1 MYCPECGNEAG
12 EAKFCPECGADLGAV
27 RGALKRNGGAGKA
40 PAGKGAGAGQAG
52 ASAAG
57 KAGSG
62 TAGKG
67 RAASGGSVGQA
78 AAPAPSG
85 GLSPRVLWAIVA
97 VVAVV
102 VVVVVALTA
111 GSGEQP
117 AAEADPGDTPTAT
130 ATPVAVDLSG
140 SYRELVQRGHDLY
153 DQGDALIQAGD
164 FEQGVEYFAA
174 AAQVYEAAWAKE
186 PGDPSVGTDWA
197 TSLFYSGD
205 FDGAVERVMVVIEE
219 NPDFQ
224 PAWFNLGNYLEH
236 QARMAEGSGD
246 ADEVARLTGEARQAY
261 AKAAEIDPDS
271 DTGIEAAA
279 RAAELAQ

>member
-27 RGALKRNGGAGKA
+27 RGALKGKAAAKGPGSKAGRGRQGAAAAGGKGGAGSGG
-40 PAGKGAGAGQAG
+40 PAGRK
-52 ASAAG
+52 
-57 KAGSG
+57 
-62 TAGKG
+62 
-67 RAASGGSVGQA
+67 

-85 GLSPRVLWAIVA
+85 GLSPRVLWAIIA
-97 VVAVV
+97 VVAIAVV
-102 VVVVVALTA
+102 VAVALTA
-111 GSGEQP
+111 GGGDEP
-117 AAEADPGDTPTAT
+117 TADAGSGDTPTAA
-130 ATPVAVDLSG
+130 ATPVPADLSG
-140 SYRELVQRGHDLY
+140 GYRELVQRAHDLY

-205 FDGAVERVMVVIEE
+205 FDGAVAQVEVVLEE
-219 NPDFQ
+219 SPDFQ
-224 PAWFNLGNYLEH
+224 PAWFNLGNYLQH

-246 ADEVARLTGEARQAY
+246 AAEAERLYEAAREAY
-261 AKAAEIDPDS
+261 EKAAEIDPAS
-271 DTGIEAAA
+271 ETGVEAAA

>member
-27 RGALKRNGGAGKA
+27 RGALKGKAAAKGPGGKGGGGRQGGA
-40 PAGKGAGAGQAG
+40 
-52 ASAAG
+52 AAG
-57 KAGSG
+57 
-62 TAGKG
+62 GKG
-67 RAASGGSVGQA
+67 RSGSGGPAGQG

-85 GLSPRVLWAIVA
+85 GLSPRLLWVIVA
-97 VVAVV
+97 VVAVA
-102 VVVVVALTA
+102 VVVAVALLSG
-111 GSGEQP
+111 GSEQP
-117 AAEADPGDTPTAT
+117 AADAGSGDTTSGAV
-130 ATPVAVDLSG
+130 TPVAADLSG
-140 SYRELVQRGHDLY
+140 SYRELVQRAHDLY

-186 PGDPSVGTDWA
+186 PGDPNVGTDWA

-205 FDGAVERVMVVIEE
+205 FDGAVAQVEVVLEA

-224 PAWFNLGNYLEH
+224 PAWFNLGNYLQH
-236 QARMAEGSGD
+236 QARMAESSGD
-246 ADEVARLTGEARQAY
+246 AAEAERLYEATREAY
-261 AKAAEIDPDS
+261 EKAAEIDPAS
-271 DTGIEAAA
+271 DTGVEAAA

>member
-1 MYCPECGNEAG
+1 MYCPECGNEAD

-27 RGALKRNGGAGKA
+27 RGALESKSAPGKGTAGQGS
-40 PAGKGAGAGQAG
+40 AGKGARQSGAGAGGKGHGGPSGAG
-52 ASAAG
+52 A
-57 KAGSG
+57 
-62 TAGKG
+62 G
-67 RAASGGSVGQA
+67 RA

-85 GLSPRVLWAIVA
+85 RLSPRVLWAIVA

-111 GSGEQP
+111 GGGEQP
-117 AAEADPGDTPTAT
+117 AAGADPGDTPTAT

-153 DQGDALIQAGD
+153 DQGDALIQSGD
-164 FEQGVEYFAA
+164 FEQGVEFFAT

-186 PGDPSVGTDWA
+186 PGDPNVGTDWA

-246 ADEVARLTGEARQAY
+246 ADEMARLTGEARQAY

>member
-12 EAKFCPECGADLGAV
+12 EAKFCPECGADLAAV
-27 RGALKRNGGAGKA
+27 RGALKGKAAAKGPGGKGGGGRQGGAA
-40 PAGKGAGAGQAG
+40 PGGTGR
-52 ASAAG
+52 
-57 KAGSG
+57 AGSG
-62 TAGKG
+62 GPAGQG
-67 RAASGGSVGQA
+67 

-85 GLSPRVLWAIVA
+85 GLSPRLLWVIVA
-97 VVAVV
+97 VVAVA
-102 VVVVVALTA
+102 VVVAVALLSGGSDQPAADA
-111 GSGEQP
+111 GSG
-117 AAEADPGDTPTAT
+117 DMTSGGV
-130 ATPVAVDLSG
+130 TPVAVDLSG
-140 SYRELVQRGHDLY
+140 SYRELVQRAHDLY

-205 FDGAVERVMVVIEE
+205 FDGAVAQVEVVLEE
-219 NPDFQ
+219 SPDFQ
-224 PAWFNLGNYLEH
+224 PAWFNLGNYLQH
-236 QARMAEGSGD
+236 QARMAESSGD
-246 ADEVARLTGEARQAY
+246 AAEAERLNEATRQAY
-261 AKAAEIDPDS
+261 EKAAAIDPAS

>member
-12 EAKFCPECGADLGAV
+12 EAKFCPECGADLGVV
-27 RGALKRNGGAGKA
+27 RGALK
-40 PAGKGAGAGQAG
+40 
-52 ASAAG
+52 G
-57 KAGSG
+57 KAGARGPGDKSG
-62 TAGKG
+62 GRQGGAAADGTSREGSGGKG
-67 RAASGGSVGQA
+67 RAGSGGSAGRG

-85 GLSPRVLWAIVA
+85 GLSPRVLWVIVA
-97 VVAVV
+97 VVAVAV
-102 VVVVVALTA
+102 VIAVALLSS
-111 GSGEQP
+111 GGEQP
-117 AAEADPGDTPTAT
+117 AADPGSGGTTSGEV
-130 ATPVAVDLSG
+130 TPVAADLSG
-140 SYRELVQRGHDLY
+140 SYRELVQRAHDLY

-205 FDGAVERVMVVIEE
+205 FDGAVAQVEIVLEE

-224 PAWFNLGNYLEH
+224 PAWFNLGNYLQH
-236 QARMAEGSGD
+236 QARMAESSGD
-246 ADEVARLTGEARQAY
+246 AAEAERLNEATREAY
-261 AKAAEIDPDS
+261 ERAAEIDPAS

>member
-1 MYCPECGNEAG
+1 MYCPECGQEAG

-27 RGALKRNGGAGKA
+27 RGALKAKVGAGKA
-40 PAGKGAGAGQAG
+40 PAGKGAGSG
-52 ASAAG
+52 A
-57 KAGSG
+57 
-62 TAGKG
+62 AGKG
-67 RAASGGSVGQA
+67 RAGSGGSAGQGA
-78 AAPAPSG
+78 SPAPSG
-85 GLSPRVLWAIVA
+85 GLSPRGLWAIVA
-97 VVAVV
+97 VIAVV
-102 VVVVVALTA
+102 VVIVVALTA
-111 GSGEQP
+111 GGGEQP
-117 AAEADPGDTPTAT
+117 AAEADPGDTPTA
-130 ATPVAVDLSG
+130 AVTPVAVDLSG

-186 PGDPSVGTDWA
+186 PGDPNVGTDWA

-205 FDGAVERVMVVIEE
+205 FDGAVERVMVVLKE
-219 NPDFQ
+219 NADFQ

-236 QARMAEGSGD
+236 QARMAEESGD
-246 ADEVARLTGEARQAY
+246 ADEAARLSAEARQAY
-261 AKAAEIDPDS
+261 AKAAEIDPKS